1 MIALKAKTIQTVT
14 NGILT
19 DGTILIEGGTIL
31 AVGRDLEIPE
41 GARII
46 DAGNS
51 YVMPGLIDCHTHL
64 SIHQDIAANPGPLL
78 DVNEGSDPVTPQLH
92 AIDAVNPQDPAIP
105 RVRKAG
111 FTTVYTGPGS
121 ANCIGGQGFAMKL
134 RGHTVEE
141 MAIEGTEMM
150 KFALGENPKR
160 FYGMRKLE
168 PWTRMGTAAV
178 IRKALYDA
186 KQYSDRLIEAE
197 TDPAKAPEPDF
208 KLDALVKVVRGE
220 QRVRIHCHRADDIMT
235 AIRISEEFGLDYV
248 LEHCTECYK
257 IKDVLAEKHCRVVVG
272 PLRLGPLKQEVW
284 GIRMETPGI
293 LTEAGVD
300 VALMADTA
308 GNTAWLP
315 MEVGLCMRR
324 GLPEEAAIKGV
335 TLYPARILGL
345 EDRIGSIE
353 AGKDADLAVFDGH
366 PFDNLSLCRL
376 TMIDGEIYDN
386 TLSTV

>member
-1 MIALKAKTIQTVT
+1 MIAIKAGKINTIT
-14 NGILT
+14 NGIIT
-19 DGTILIEGGTIL
+19 NGTILIENGRIIS
-31 AVGRDLEIPE
+31 VGNQISIPE
-41 GARII
+41 GTEII
-46 DAGNS
+46 DTGDS

-64 SIHQDIAANPGPLL
+64 SIHQDLATNPGTLL
-78 DVNEGSDPVTPQLH
+78 DVNEGSDPVTPQIH
-92 AIDAVNPQDPAIP
+92 ALDAVNPQDPAIA

-141 MAIEGTEMM
+141 MFIPGTEMM

-160 FYGMRKLE
+160 FYGGRKLE

-186 KQYSDRLIEAE
+186 KHYSDRLKESE
-197 TDPAKAPEPDF
+197 TDPDKAPEPDF

-235 AIRISEEFGLDYV
+235 AIRISEEYDLDYV
-248 LEHCTECYK
+248 LEHCTEGYK
-257 IKDVLAEKHCRVVVG
+257 IKDVLAEKHCRCVIG

-284 GIRMETPGI
+284 GIQMETPGI
-293 LTEAGVD
+293 LSDAGVD
-300 VALMADTA
+300 VCLMADTA

-324 GLPEEAAIKGV
+324 GLKEDAAMKGV
-335 TLYPARILGL
+335 TLYPARVLGL

-353 AGKDADLAVFDGH
+353 PGKDADLAVFDGY
-366 PFDNLSLCRL
+366 PFDNLTLCRL
-376 TMIDGEIYDN
+376 TMIDGVIYDN
-386 TLSTV
+386 TL